1 MVTGLTHPL
10 HALFSQRLESKRGR
24 KREAVLVLAPG
35 CPCLIDTPQSAS
47 FHKPVRCHAHTGF
60 PNMLHRWTGT
70 EQAQPGLQNGP
81 LFRHSGRAESPIH
94 TTTPET
100 LSLSHNRP
108 VWALIREHT

>member
-1 MVTGLTHPL
+1 M
-10 HALFSQRLESKRGR
+10 
-24 KREAVLVLAPG
+24 VLVLAPG
-35 CPCLIDTPQSAS
+35 GPCVIDTSQSAS
-47 FHKPVRCHAHTGF
+47 FHKPVSCHAHTGF
-60 PNMLHRWTGT
+60 PNMWHRWTGT

-94 TTTPET
+94 TTTTPET